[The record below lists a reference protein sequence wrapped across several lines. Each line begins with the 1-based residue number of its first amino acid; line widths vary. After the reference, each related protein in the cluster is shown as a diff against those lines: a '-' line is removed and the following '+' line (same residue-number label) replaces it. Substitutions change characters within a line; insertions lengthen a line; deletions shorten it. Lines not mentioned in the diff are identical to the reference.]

1 MADVANTVQEDDG
14 LGSGIFGQPDA
25 DVAGEPEGE
34 TEGAGEE
41 EAAAP
46 VVDEESIKIQE
57 FIKKYTGED
66 GGLNV
71 TKLAKEA
78 MHAQRLIGQKGQ
90 EVGELKKKAEDLDN
104 LLNYVNSDPKAL
116 KAWNKLLAG
125 DLEEGGTKAPV
136 ASSEDLDKRLVEEMR
151 AGKIAGPIK
160 TVVKAFLEENK
171 LLEQVEGVK
180 KKLATS
186 EAERAQ
192 AARNANACKFL
203 ATLEAKGWTQNTE
216 QGHYFKDAE
225 LDAEWVKLYNQGHD
239 PENAFFIAKGKLGI
253 EDVAATPNP
262 KKKAAMLGTEGKV
275 AKTAASKARED
286 DDEWALWKQGM
297 EEQFGPDITKSR
309 T

>member
-14 LGSGIFGQPDA
+14 LGSGIFGQPEA

-41 EAAAP
+41 EAEAP

-57 FIKKYTGED
+57 FIKKYTSDD

-71 TKLAKEA
+71 EKLAKEA

-136 ASSEDLDKRLVEEMR
+136 TSSEDLDKRLVEEMR

-239 PENAFFIAKGKLGI
+239 PEHAFFIAKGKLGI

-309 T
+309 I